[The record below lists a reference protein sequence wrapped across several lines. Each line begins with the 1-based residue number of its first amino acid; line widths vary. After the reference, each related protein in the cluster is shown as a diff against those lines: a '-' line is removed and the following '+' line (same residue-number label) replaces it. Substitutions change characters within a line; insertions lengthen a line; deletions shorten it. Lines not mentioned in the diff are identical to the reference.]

1 MLNENNLPSEDMVIH
16 TEEEN
21 QSEQKKNTAGKLNRT
36 KKIRLFAMIAL
47 AFVLIASGIFAMT
60 YHVSAAAYYTVDI
73 NPSICIDVDKDN
85 LVIDVSYQNEDGKL
99 LLENLDLK
107 GLPIK
112 DAIAQIISAAENA
125 GYVTEGKYVLVGRFS
140 DEENTALTDLQA
152 QLENDFGNMINLLV
166 ISGTVEDKKSAD
178 EQNVSAGL
186 WKLSKTVEGIELSTE
201 DKVEDVIAKVTVNPS
216 TNTQASGETGSASV
230 TGSVSGEA
238 VKISWTKAT
247 ASNFS
252 GYKVVASTTNPN
264 PKYPNDGYIKYI
276 TDINTTSISLYEG
289 TGGLVGDTYY
299 YFSITYLYSDGST
312 IAGNAV
318 KLKVPKKTSASTDSY
333 ASTNISGS
341 ISGENVS
348 LNWNQI
354 TSASLDG
361 YKVMY
366 SFSDSTPVYGESGCD
381 YKYWI
386 TDASTT
392 SCTIDVT
399 TLNGYSP
406 GAVCYFSITA
416 LYDSHNVKKPGNTI
430 SFTMPST
437 PVAPYVSSTISGSI
451 SGNIVSLSWDKVTH
465 TQFDGYKVMYSFSDS
480 SPVYGESGCY
490 YEYWITDA
498 STTSCTIDVTPPTP
512 PATHTLTG
520 YTPGATCYFSIT
532 VLYNGR
538 AVKEAGNVISFTMP

>member
-47 AFVLIASGIFAMT
+47 AFVLIASGIFAVT

-99 LLENLDLK
+99 LLENLDLN

-140 DEENTALTDLQA
+140 DEETTALTDLQA

-166 ISGTVEDKKSAD
+166 ISGTMEDKKSAD

-186 WKLSKTVEGIELSTE
+186 WKLSKTVEGVELSSA
-201 DKVEDVIAKVTVNPS
+201 DKVEDVIAKVTVTNSS
-216 TNTQASGETGSASV
+216 TDVPPPAESGSSSV

-238 VKISWTKAT
+238 VKISWSKAT
-247 ASNFS
+247 AANFS

-289 TGGLVGDTYY
+289 TGGLIGDTYY

-318 KLKVPKKTSASTDSY
+318 KLKVPKKTAAAADSY

-341 ISGENVS
+341 ISGNNVS
-348 LNWNQI
+348 LNWDQI
-354 TSASLDG
+354 TSTSLDG

-451 SGNIVSLSWDKVTH
+451 SGNTVSLNWDKVTH
-465 TQFDGYKVMYSFSDS
+465 SQFDGYKVMYSFSDS
-480 SPVYGESGCY
+480 TPVYGESGCDY
-490 YEYWITDA
+490 KYWITDPN
-498 STTSCTIDVTPPTP
+498 TTNSTIDVT
-512 PATHTLTG
+512 TLSG

-532 VLYNGR
+532 VLYNGH

>member
-47 AFVLIASGIFAMT
+47 AFVLIASGIFAVT

-99 LLENLDLK
+99 LLENLDLN

-140 DEENTALTDLQA
+140 DEETTALTDLQA

-166 ISGTVEDKKSAD
+166 ISGTMEDKKSAD

-186 WKLSKTVEGIELSTE
+186 WKLSKTVEGVELSSA
-201 DKVEDVIAKVTVNPS
+201 DKVEDVIAKVTVTNSS
-216 TNTQASGETGSASV
+216 TDVPPPGESGSSSV

-238 VKISWTKAT
+238 VKISWSKAT
-247 ASNFS
+247 AANFS

-289 TGGLVGDTYY
+289 TGGLIGDTYY

-318 KLKVPKKTSASTDSY
+318 KLKVPKKTAAAADSY

-341 ISGENVS
+341 ISGNNVS
-348 LNWNQI
+348 LNWDQI
-354 TSASLDG
+354 TSTSLDG

-392 SCTIDVT
+392 SCTIDVKE
-399 TLNGYSP
+399 
-406 GAVCYFSITA
+406 FSEHA
-416 LYDSHNVKKPGNTI
+416 
-430 SFTMPST
+430 
-437 PVAPYVSSTISGSI
+437 SGS
-451 SGNIVSLSWDKVTH
+451 
-465 TQFDGYKVMYSFSDS
+465 
-480 SPVYGESGCY
+480 
-490 YEYWITDA
+490 
-498 STTSCTIDVTPPTP
+498 
-512 PATHTLTG
+512 
-520 YTPGATCYFSIT
+520 TCYFSIT
-532 VLYNGR
+532 VLYNGH
-538 AVKEAGNVISFTMP
+538 AVKQAGNVISFTKP

>member
-47 AFVLIASGIFAMT
+47 AFVLIASGIFAVT

-140 DEENTALTDLQA
+140 DEETTALTDLQA

-166 ISGTVEDKKSAD
+166 ISGTMEDKKSAD

-186 WKLSKTVEGIELSTE
+186 WKLSKTVEGVELSSA
-201 DKVEDVIAKVTVNPS
+201 DKVEDVIAKVTVTNSS
-216 TNTQASGETGSASV
+216 TDVPPPAESGSSSV

-238 VKISWTKAT
+238 VKISWSKAT
-247 ASNFS
+247 AANFS

-289 TGGLVGDTYY
+289 TGGLIGDTYY

-318 KLKVPKKTSASTDSY
+318 KLKVPKKTAAAADSY

-341 ISGENVS
+341 ISGNNVS
-348 LNWNQI
+348 LNWDQI
-354 TSASLDG
+354 TSTSLDG

-451 SGNIVSLSWDKVTH
+451 SGNTVSLNWDKVTH
-465 TQFDGYKVMYSFSDS
+465 SQFDGYKVMYSFSDS
-480 SPVYGESGCY
+480 TPVYGESGCDY
-490 YEYWITDA
+490 KYWITDPN
-498 STTSCTIDVTPPTP
+498 TTNSTIDVT
-512 PATHTLTG
+512 TLSG

-532 VLYNGR
+532 VLYNGH